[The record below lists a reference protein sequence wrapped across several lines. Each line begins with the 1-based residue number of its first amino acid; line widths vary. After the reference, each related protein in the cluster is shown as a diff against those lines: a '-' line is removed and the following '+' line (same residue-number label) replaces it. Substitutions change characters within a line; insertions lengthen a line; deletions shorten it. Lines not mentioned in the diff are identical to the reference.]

1 MFKKLGLVVLIGA
14 SVMSCNKTYNKAMK
28 STDKDEIFTLATQ
41 LYEDGKYDL
50 ANELYEKISTSFVG
64 TEKAA
69 DIAYNMAQ
77 ANFNEKGYRLAGHL
91 FKSFAGSY
99 PMDTRS
105 EEALFKSAFS
115 YYKDS
120 PKYDLDQ
127 TSTYTAISE
136 LQSFINAY
144 PESSHVS
151 EANNLITELRQKL
164 ELKSFEISKV
174 YHRTMKYKAAAVS
187 FDNMIDEYPDSK
199 FREEAMMYSL
209 RSKAELALNF
219 SRLENKEL
227 RLQEAKTQYLILTRY
242 YPETKFKA
250 EADKLLEKIDKD
262 IVVSKKA
269 LADFEE
275 ARKKAEADHVA
286 LEKEQAEKE
295 KSKN

>member
-105 EEALFKSAFS
+105 EEALFKSAYS